1 MYAINSPFQNF
12 LARGIITV
20 LIALPALTV
29 QAASADGI
37 EQRYQMSA
45 VANRDHGDDVLA
57 GRYQKAILLNRTYA
71 KLILRNSDPER
82 VFPYPVST
90 NLCVAHTKIGK
101 LDEAEAYCDAAV
113 KAAEIGAESGHRK
126 DIDYQDEWA
135 TALSNRGVLRALSGD
150 EAGARAD
157 FASAMLLNSEWKVPA
172 ANLAR
177 LEVSFDGVAQN

>member
-1 MYAINSPFQNF
+1 MNANNSPFQNF

-20 LIALPALTV
+20 LIGLPALTG
-29 QAASADGI
+29 QAARADGI
-37 EQRYQMSA
+37 EQGYEMSA
-45 VANRDHGDDVLA
+45 VANREHGDDVLA
-57 GRYQKAILLNRTYA
+57 GRYQKAITLNRTYA
-71 KLILRNSDPER
+71 RSILRNSDPER

-90 NLCVAHTKIGK
+90 NLCVAHAMIGK
-101 LDEAEAYCDAAV
+101 LDEAGAYCDAAV

-126 DIDYQDEWA
+126 DIDYRDEWA

-157 FASAMLLNSEWKVPA
+157 FASAMSLSSEWKVPA

-177 LEVSFDGVAQN
+177 LEESFDEVAQH